1 MSKDN
6 KGLNFGVQFNINDSG
21 NSLDGLSERIKKV
34 NTNSKSLATNLS
46 KIEKSY
52 KGLVEATKAYNDAV
66 DRSNNGGLSSLEKA
80 KLANDK
86 AIAKINADKKKQIEV
101 EKANSKAS
109 VETAKLAA
117 KQKIDIE
124 KAKIKAETDLQK
136 NADKLAEQ
144 RHQASLKVRRANKD
158 KLAKDIANIDKEQTA
173 REKAEEK
180 KRIDYTNSL
189 QKIKYQNFKTTQD
202 KINALTSAYNKKTL
216 SEEKF
221 YEDARKR
228 LINSRENIE
237 SESLKESQKK
247 IESLLKAHNNKK
259 LELEK
264 AMLKRKASQ
273 LKVYEKEELA
283 YQDKIENQKIKNAK
297 ESAAVFQELF
307 RQQAADMKR
316 YKKEELDYNNKVE
329 DAKIKSAR
337 ESAAVFQNELKN
349 QLQDYKDAQSQMTSG
364 ASYLN
369 GMTNKDTTFGNSSSL
384 KYSILSAGISL
395 VGIRALAAAFSDLGR
410 NIVDVNYNAINTQR
424 IMDDF
429 SQKTTESL
437 IETAISIAKG
447 TGTQV
452 TDVQKIQSAWVR
464 INDAYSDSEELL
476 GRITDLTAKFMHV
489 GEIEDAEEAVKL
501 LNATLLQFNDTG
513 RDSAELAE
521 EVLNKWAY
529 MADKTALGTADEF
542 GASMAKIGG
551 YMKSLGGGIDDAIV
565 MTSILGDRL
574 TKTGDEAG
582 NSLKT
587 INAYLTRQKT
597 INLFDSLGS
606 DANGLSYSLK
616 NANGE
621 FLEFT
626 DLMNQASRAYND
638 FKNAG
643 EDDTAVKIR
652 EALGATRQGDVALS
666 LLQNWATDSAK
677 YYAMVEE
684 SITGE
689 MSYLDKQNAALM
701 ESFKSQWNSL
711 YATILGF
718 GMAVANSGLLDGLTD
733 MMGITDGIFQAI
745 TDLNPEILDFA
756 TTLGSVALGLFAF
769 KSIGEMTGLLT
780 AFTTAV
786 KLGTQGQREAAMVTT
801 TSADAYF
808 KSAIKLANGNTAE
821 IATLAKKRLQYNELA
836 RLYKQGAINA
846 DQYSNALKKLITVEN
861 IEAQTLQRTAAAQE
875 VNNILRSQGV
885 IVQGTLNLATI
896 LSTQGALAQT
906 TALIAQAAAQ
916 KVLNGVMQVG
926 TMLKGLL
933 LNPFTLVTLGI
944 TAVVKIFDTLNVSA
958 EEQQEKINDLKAAYE
973 KLNSEL
979 DVLIKKETAGTLTDS
994 ETERLEYLR
1003 ERVGL
1008 EEDLTK
1014 AMEKQAALADLNNIS
1029 MSGLFETAKQMI
1041 AAMNDADK
1049 YAAIVSK
1056 GTGLEN
1062 EVDSVI
1068 KNAKYE
1074 KSQVDL
1080 LAQSYKNATNA
1091 RKALTNKRDN
1101 FAPNSQEWKKY
1112 NDLINDAIKK
1122 EDEAQVK
1129 LNNKKVT
1136 YSQLSES
1143 LGGYSE
1149 KIRQYTELD
1158 IWTDEEKAKW
1168 AGKAQQIDA
1177 LKVGVDAL
1185 IESTKP
1191 LADIEVGINADEWT
1205 EATKNLSA
1213 SISSIDSD
1221 IETLSS
1227 GEATVNDIIK
1237 MMETYQGNDFYKV
1250 ANAGAA
1256 EQVQFLKDIRA
1267 EQAKAFENDA
1277 NAKQDELLLK
1287 RREVLER
1294 IVELERNSKGEIVDQ
1309 AAFDM
1314 AIDKIKRID
1323 SDWDKIE
1330 ETKTLTLFVEST
1342 ALEDA
1347 VDIMGDLVS
1356 STQDLVDA
1364 QNQLATGTA
1373 LSAEQLFGLSQKY
1386 PELLQQSNFFNESSV
1401 SGQQQA
1407 ISAVLDMKDQEFD
1420 AKLDIQIAELQTE
1433 YDLAQKQLD
1442 VESEKAQVLL
1452 DIENASANTTEEGK
1466 KALQDAIVAYNE
1478 LEKQNF
1484 VTLKNGEVEYDL
1496 DTKNEQL
1503 SNTDDA
1509 NQKQSTLWGKLYDSI
1524 GSVFK
1529 GVSELS
1535 RMSASDIVAHM
1546 FNGFGKIAQ
1555 GAVSAFEYIK
1565 AKLSGQDVADMDVG
1579 SSSIDDAGNMSKTT
1593 GYLSYTGEGGKAQV
1607 NGADIAKWIGEQ
1619 KTVNDQFKDI
1629 IMKEQGHILSSIDN
1643 LKYLKDLTIPEIINK
1658 FSPTDDKSS
1667 DVSKAETEAA
1677 KAAEDAA
1684 KAAEKAATEAEK
1696 AAEAAAEAAERLI
1709 ETYTKEVE
1717 SLQDRIV
1724 KALKAK
1730 YQEEYETRKKY
1741 LEKEQETQLKF
1752 HNDRISQLQDEID
1765 KINGNTK
1772 EDKTAKLTTL
1782 QSELD
1787 MWMKDDSTLGKS
1799 KQKELTD
1806 RIEELSKEI
1815 SIDDLESQIETEQ
1828 DKVKSINDKFAQ
1840 LFDSDSPL
1848 YDPVLKDLD
1857 TKMTNK
1863 ALYDQ
1868 ANDMIRNNKTQE
1880 IIDLLTAFDPDYSGI
1895 AQLMGLTAGQIIA
1908 AEVVKAINAYNALIN
1923 GVSSSPVSTPS
1934 SPSPSTP
1941 SEPSTPSGGG
1951 SDSGGSDGQRYHEVV
1966 GGDPWGDTL
1975 WDLAEKYY
1983 GDGSQWEKIYNANTD
1998 QIDDPSTI
2006 YPGQRLLIPF
2016 KIGGYTGDQ
2025 EGAAYLHKK
2034 ERVLTAQQTAAFD
2047 NLVYNAIPKL
2057 DSKLINTSV
2066 GDTDNSKSINYN
2078 GELVK
2083 INVGQITNQT
2093 PFDIKNTEDNLN
2105 RLIIS
2110 TLQKSGTNIN

>member
-1 MSKDN
+1 MPDN
-6 KGLNFGVQFNINDSG
+6 KGLNFGVQFNIDDSG

-34 NTNSKSLATNLS
+34 NTSSKSLAENLS
-46 KIEKSY
+46 KIEQSY

-80 KLANDK
+80 KLANQK

-101 EKANSKAS
+101 EKASSKAS

-144 RHQASLKVRRANKD
+144 RHQASLKVGRANKD
-158 KLAKDIANIDKEQTA
+158 KLAKDIANTDKEQTA

-264 AMLKRKASQ
+264 AMLKQKTSQ

-307 RQQAADMKR
+307 RQQAAGMKR

-337 ESAAVFQNELKN
+337 ESADVFQNELKN

-501 LNATLLQFNDTG
+501 LNATLLQFNDSG

-565 MTSILGDRL
+565 MTSVLGDRL
-574 TKTGDEAG
+574 AKSGDEAG

-597 INLFDSLGS
+597 VNLFEDLGN
-606 DANGLSYSLK
+606 DANGMSYSLK

-621 FLEFT
+621 FRSFT
-626 DLMNQASRAYND
+626 ELMDRASRAYND
-638 FKNAG
+638 FKTAG
-643 EDDTAVKIR
+643 DDETAKKIQ

-846 DQYSNALKKLITVEN
+846 DQYSNALKKLITVKN
-861 IEAQTLQRTAAAQE
+861 IEAQTLQRTAVAQE
-875 VNNILRSQGV
+875 VSNLLKSQGV
-885 IVQGTLNLATI
+885 NLQGSLALSTI
-896 LSTQGALAQT
+896 LSTQGTLAQT
-906 TALIAQAAAQ
+906 TALIANTVATNAQAAAQ

-926 TMLKGLL
+926 TVLKGLL
-933 LNPFTLVTLGI
+933 LNPFTLVTLGV

-1014 AMEKQAALADLNNIS
+1014 AMEKQAALADINNVSIA
-1029 MSGLFETAKQMI
+1029 GLFKTLKTGFANI
-1041 AAMNDADK
+1041 ANNNK
-1049 YAAIVSK
+1049 GIIVPV
-1056 GTGLEN
+1056 TGLGFEK
-1062 EVDSVI
+1062 EVDSTI
-1068 KNAKYE
+1068 NSAKYATE
-1074 KSQVDL
+1074 QIDL
-1080 LAQSYKNATNA
+1080 LAQSYRNATNE
-1091 RKALTNKRDN
+1091 RKELTNKRYS
-1101 FAPNSQEWKKY
+1101 FAPDSQEWKKY
-1112 NDLINDAIKK
+1112 SVLVDEAIKK
-1122 EDEAQVK
+1122 EDEAEIK
-1129 LNNKKVT
+1129 LNNKKAT

-1185 IESTKP
+1185 VESTKP

-1227 GEATVNDIIK
+1227 GEATVDDIIK

-1466 KALQDAIVAYNE
+1466 KALQDAIIAYNE

-1484 VTLKNGEVEYDL
+1484 VTLKDGEVEYDL

-1503 SNTDDA
+1503 SNTDEA
-1509 NQKQSTLWGKLYDSI
+1509 NEKQSTLWGKLWDSV
-1524 GSVFK
+1524 SSFFK
-1529 GVSELS
+1529 GTSGASE
-1535 RMSASDIVAHM
+1535 ASSNDIVANM
-1546 FNGFGKIAQ
+1546 MAGFGKVVE
-1555 GAVSAFEYIK
+1555 GVKSAWNYIQ
-1565 AKLSGQDVADMDVG
+1565 AKLSGKEVEDIDLT
-1579 SSSIDDAGNMSKTT
+1579 SSGIDAAGNMSKTT

-1815 SIDDLESQIETEQ
+1815 SIDDLESQIDTEQ

-1880 IIDLLTAFDPDYSGI
+1880 IIDLLIAFDPDYSGI

-1908 AEVVKAINAYNALIN
+1908 TEVVKAINAYNALIN
-1923 GVSSSPVSTPS
+1923 GVSSGDTGSSSSST
-1934 SPSPSTP
+1934 
-1941 SEPSTPSGGG
+1941 PSTPSGGG
-1951 SDSGGSDGQRYHEVV
+1951 TGGSDGNRYHEVV
-1966 GGDPWGDTL
+1966 SGDPWGDTL
-1975 WDLAEKYY
+1975 WDLAEQYY
-1983 GDGSQWEKIYNANTD
+1983 GDGSQWEKIYNANAD
-1998 QIDDPSTI
+1998 QIEDPNTI

-2066 GDTDNSKSINYN
+2066 GDTNNSKNINYN

-2093 PFDIKNTEDNLN
+2093 PFDIKNTESNLN
-2105 RLIIS
+2105 RLIVN